1 MNYSSKY
8 IAALGRL
15 ALAAIFL
22 ASGIQKLLTP
32 EQTQSYIASAN
43 IPQPFI
49 AYWASTAVEVL
60 GGLSVALG
68 FAPRIGALVLA
79 VFSVAAAIIFH
90 TNFGDQNQMIHFMK
104 DIAIAGGLLQ
114 VVAFGSGGLAI
125 ANNGSRDV

>member
-1 MNYSSKY
+1 MSYSSKY

-22 ASGIQKLLTP
+22 ASGIQKLITP

-43 IPQPFI
+43 IPQPFV
-49 AYWASTAVEVL
+49 AYWASAAVEVL
-60 GGLSVALG
+60 GGLAVALG
-68 FAPRIGALVLA
+68 VATRVGAFVLA
-79 VFSVAAAIIFH
+79 AFCIAAALIFH

-114 VVAFGSGGLAI
+114 VVAFGSGGFGLG
-125 ANNGSRDV
+125 NETSQEV